1 MARPIKRLQGERTI
15 IEELRRRSR
24 ATTST
29 VKIRRARSALDN
41 ASAA

>member
-1 MARPIKRLQGERTI
+1 MARPIKRLQGERTV
-15 IEELRRRSR
+15 IEELGRRSR

-29 VKIRRARSALDN
+29 VKIRRVRVALDK